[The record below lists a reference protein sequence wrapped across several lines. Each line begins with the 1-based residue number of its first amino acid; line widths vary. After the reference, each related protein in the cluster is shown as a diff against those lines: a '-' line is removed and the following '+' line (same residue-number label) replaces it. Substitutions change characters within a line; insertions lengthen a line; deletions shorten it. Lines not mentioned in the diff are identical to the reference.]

1 VSTNARDKLQAA
13 QQRMGELQIKLA
25 ALWAAGDAG
34 EDVDLDD
41 ITRTQTALTVAE
53 RLNPSLQR
61 LAQAEQQAEHEA
73 AWQTIEA
80 ETLDEHR
87 KLAAEFHQRLDTARA
102 ALSEVVDAALAVD
115 RQYEGFRRDARR
127 PPVYSADGTQQ
138 LHERHDVAVG
148 QQLHTAPAG
157 DLLLALASDGL
168 DRAAANGLRAWG
180 QYKQQFDI
188 VRSNMVLPTD
198 PRTQETE

>member
-1 VSTNARDKLQAA
+1 VSTNARDKLAA
-13 QQRMGELQIKLA
+13 AHTQRSDLQVKLA
-25 ALWAAGDAG
+25 ALWATAEAGG
-34 EDVDLDD
+34 EADVDA
-41 ITRTQTALTVAE
+41 ITSTQTALAVAE
-53 RLNPSLQR
+53 RVTPSLQK
-61 LAQAEQQAEHEA
+61 LAIAEQQAEHEA
-73 AWQTIEA
+73 QWQIIETEVLA
-80 ETLDEHR
+80 EHR

-102 ALSEVVDAALAVD
+102 ALAEVVDAALAVD
-115 RQYEGFRRDARR
+115 HHYESFRRDARR

-198 PRTQETE
+198 PRTKETK

>member
-1 VSTNARDKLQAA
+1 VSTQARDKLQAA
-13 QQRMGELQIKLA
+13 HTQLSELQVKLA
-25 ALWAAGDAG
+25 ALWATAEAGG
-34 EDVDLDD
+34 EADVDA
-41 ITRTQTALTVAE
+41 ITSTQTALAVAE
-53 RLNPSLQR
+53 RVTPSLQK
-61 LAQAEQQAEHEA
+61 LAIAEQQAEHEA

-80 ETLDEHR
+80 ETLAEHR

-102 ALSEVVDAALAVD
+102 ALAEVVDAALAVD

-127 PPVYSADGTQQ
+127 PPVYSADGIQQ

-198 PRTQETE
+198 PRAQETK

>member
-1 VSTNARDKLQAA
+1 VSTTARDKLQAA

-34 EDVDLDD
+34 EDVDVDD

-80 ETLDEHR
+80 ETLDEHQR
-87 KLAAEFHQRLDTARA
+87 LAAEFHQRLDTARE
-102 ALSEVVDAALAVD
+102 ALAEVVDAALAVD

-198 PRTQETE
+198 PRTQETK

>member
-1 VSTNARDKLQAA
+1 VSTQARDKLQAA

-25 ALWAAGDAG
+25 ALWTAGDAG
-34 EDVDLDD
+34 EDVDVDD

-73 AWQTIEA
+73 AWQTIETEVLA
-80 ETLDEHR
+80 EHR

-102 ALSEVVDAALAVD
+102 ALAEVVDAALAVD
-115 RQYEGFRRDARR
+115 HHYESFRRDARR
-127 PPVYSADGTQQ
+127 PPVFGADGTQQ

-198 PRTQETE
+198 PRTKETK